1 MFNLVSPKLGSN
13 ILPTSYLQHG
23 IFYQLGFYVG
33 INRVIFKLNMVH
45 GKELVVVHRIV
56 PSILAI
62 LQCMVGGSVEVCTK
76 IILYQL
82 LKVKNSFENA
92 NI

>member
-1 MFNLVSPKLGSN
+1 
-13 ILPTSYLQHG
+13 
-23 IFYQLGFYVG
+23 
-33 INRVIFKLNMVH
+33 MVH

-62 LQCMVGGSVEVCTK
+62 WQCMVGGSVEVCTK

>member
-1 MFNLVSPKLGSN
+1 
-13 ILPTSYLQHG
+13 
-23 IFYQLGFYVG
+23 
-33 INRVIFKLNMVH
+33 MVH